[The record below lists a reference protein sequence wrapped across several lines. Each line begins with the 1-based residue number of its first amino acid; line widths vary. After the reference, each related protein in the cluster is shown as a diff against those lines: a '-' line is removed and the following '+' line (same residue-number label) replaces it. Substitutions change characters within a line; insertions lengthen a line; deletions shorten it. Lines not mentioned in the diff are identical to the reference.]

1 MFGQVSFVFLYKK
14 LSMELG
20 VESEYIYVYKLM
32 NKMSIK
38 YYIYYKYVVVTEK
51 KTKEVVNS
59 NTRAPL
65 FNRNFCNK
73 ENILFLVH
81 PIW

>member
-51 KTKEVVNS
+51 KQKKWLIQTLEHHSSIGISAIKKI
-59 NTRAPL
+59 
-65 FNRNFCNK
+65 FYF
-73 ENILFLVH
+73 
-81 PIW
+81 

>member
-1 MFGQVSFVFLYKK
+1 
-14 LSMELG
+14 MELG

-51 KTKEVVNS
+51 KQKKWLIQTLEHHCSIGISAIKKI
-59 NTRAPL
+59 
-65 FNRNFCNK
+65 FYF
-73 ENILFLVH
+73 
-81 PIW
+81 

>member
-38 YYIYYKYVVVTEK
+38 YYV
-51 KTKEVVNS
+51 
-59 NTRAPL
+59 
-65 FNRNFCNK
+65 
-73 ENILFLVH
+73 
-81 PIW
+81 